1 MDKNID
7 TLLYDVRELLNKHEE
22 YENCDICYLLT
33 NKEDIKNSIAVVCDK
48 YGELYEVRL
57 KDKEIN
63 ELMDWSYNVDEDIF
77 ELLEN
82 EYEIGFMSIEFH
94 SSVWAGIEDIGIDE
108 YEHKLGLQKYLKYC
122 KDNGITK
129 EAIEKEMD
137 REMPDI
143 MQYFEQKTDY
153 IQIENGQV
161 QMPQE
166 MYKKENEVNY
176 ITFCLGYDL
185 LNEMFEKS
193 ETSECDRVYD
203 FCNYLARKF
212 IETDYYKNKRY
223 STYDMLQEWINENKD
238 KIQSEYLYFFGI
250 DDKCIIE
257 IGKRGNTPV
266 ALVERNTQYGKEYI
280 IGFYYEINN
289 KKLEW
294 GYGYYYNKDLEKAKQ
309 DFEKVKAGGN
319 LADTFS
325 QEKSKKHKERER

>member
-161 QMPQE
+161 QMPKE

-280 IGFYYEINN
+280 KICD
-289 KKLEW
+289 KLNVLLFLV
-294 GYGYYYNKDLEKAKQ
+294 Y
-309 DFEKVKAGGN
+309 VKP
-319 LADTFS
+319 
-325 QEKSKKHKERER
+325 